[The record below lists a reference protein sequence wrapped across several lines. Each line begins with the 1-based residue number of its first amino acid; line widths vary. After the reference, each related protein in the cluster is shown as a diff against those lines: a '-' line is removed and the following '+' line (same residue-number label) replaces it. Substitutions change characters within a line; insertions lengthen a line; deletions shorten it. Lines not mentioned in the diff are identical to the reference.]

1 MAERKS
7 ELLSGESLKMG
18 QKLQAPHK
26 NAALVFQKEGNV
38 VWYAYTKGGPVALWA
53 TGSPSPAG
61 NLLVMQKDGN
71 LVLYNY
77 LPKAGIR
84 FSYSNFPKLPR
95 TVAWH
100 SNTAGHPGA
109 KLVVQDDGNVV
120 IYQGRTALWSTQT
133 SGWLKTPGWRKSSGG
148 GMFGWVSNVV
158 KTAGAALHSVTKGIS
173 DVTGAITK
181 AVGKIPIVGG
191 PLKAAFDVALVGP
204 FRVTDGIITGKRID
218 KVVFNELKAGVTAVK
233 EVAPYVQTVASLV
246 PGVGTGISGA
256 LGAGLAI
263 ADGRPI
269 TEALEAGIKGAIPGG
284 PVGQSLYAVTSGVMA
299 GKGVD
304 EIALNALPIPDAS
317 KKALATALEVTKRVA
332 KGERVDKIVIDK
344 AKAEIDNVATKLGG
358 EAAKSLKIGIAVGHA
373 KELQSIMA
381 QQAKSTPVLKSLVKE
396 AKEHIK
402 VDPVMTD
409 AMKIVPKGKAGF
421 MVGAALMKK
430 QVTPTEFLAIR
441 NRMKGENRK
450 AFDLAAS
457 IHVGR
462 VTHKEPPK
470 LKDNPAARAGYYA
483 TLGMRGAKMSQ
494 KVGLLKAV
502 DAHPQARQGSK
513 KALQLVKRAQLG
525 PWERVKY
532 YLGLTTVHGE
542 STIGALKPP
551 KASPKP
557 PPKPKKPRHMNYA
570 HELPGHLERRIIHHS
585 R

>member
-1 MAERKS
+1 MPLGTALRS
-7 ELLSGESLKMG
+7 ATKMV
-18 QKLQAPHK
+18 KK
-26 NAALVFQKEGNV
+26 TAALNTIPGGWYRPETNV
-38 VWYAYTKGGPVALWA
+38 VAAFKKRMGRDPDEGELGRLRYIVKYAKQAFNQPINETTLE
-53 TGSPSPAG
+53 
-61 NLLVMQKDGN
+61 
-71 LVLYNY
+71 
-77 LPKAGIR
+77 
-84 FSYSNFPKLPR
+84 
-95 TVAWH
+95 
-100 SNTAGHPGA
+100 AGHGMLAYYLRDPSKGLPPKKYFDSVIGPRA
-109 KLVVQDDGNVV
+109 QAIVQQH
-120 IYQGRTALWSTQT
+120 IHAYHEAH
-133 SGWLKTPGWRKSSGG
+133 KG

-218 KVVFNELKAGVTAVK
+218 KVVFNELKAGVNAVK

-284 PVGQSLYAVTSGVMA
+284 VVGQSLYSVTSGVMS
-299 GKGVD
+299 GKGID
-304 EIALNALPIPDAS
+304 EIAMNALPIPDES

-332 KGERVDKIVIDK
+332 KGERIDKIVIDK
-344 AKAEIDNVATKLGG
+344 AKAEIDSVATKLGG

-381 QQAKSTPVLKSLVKE
+381 QQAKSAPVLKTLVSE
-396 AKEHIK
+396 AKDHIK
-402 VDPVMTD
+402 VDPVLAD

-430 QVTPTEFLAIR
+430 QVTPVEFLAIR

-450 AFDLAAS
+450 AFDLASS

-462 VTHKEPPK
+462 VTHKEPAK
-470 LKDNPAARAGYYA
+470 FKNNPGARAGFYA

-494 KVGLLKAV
+494 KVALLKAV
-502 DAHPQARQGSK
+502 DAHPHARQGSK
-513 KALQLVKRAQLG
+513 NALQLVKHARLSYWG
-525 PWERVKY
+525 RIKY
-532 YLGLTTVHGE
+532 YLGIHGE
-542 STIGALKPP
+542 DDFGIVRVPP
-551 KASPKP
+551 KKP
-557 PPKPKKPRHMNYA
+557 PPHKVAPPPKHHINPLR
-570 HELPGHLERRIIHHS
+570 ELPGHAERRIIHHS
-585 R
+585 H